1 MYALTFS
8 MKFRELLNIKFFWL
22 FIVSLIG
29 FFAISFF
36 SNYVYDDFHYR
47 FIYDA
52 NGLTRERVKTIS
64 DIFYSQYN
72 HYFIHSGRVL
82 IHFIVQFFLMLDH
95 KIWFDIAN
103 TIVFGLFQILIILNV
118 VKSNRKIP
126 TLLYLVLLL
135 SLWFVVPGQNYCMF
149 WLTGSVNYLWA
160 TTAALALIYLH
171 NRVSTDK
178 SYIKSRLI
186 LVFFTG
192 FLLNA
197 THEVVSISVSISF
210 FLYYIFHYR
219 QISPKA
225 IALVLGAFI
234 GTLFEAA
241 SPGNFQ
247 RAVIDT
253 SSTGGAQTAPS
264 SFVLNE
270 NYTLI
275 TILGVRIFILL
286 FVIGILIL
294 IFKKKLFVE
303 ICKEQQLYLG
313 AMIVSLIFAC
323 YFNAFSQRAI
333 FPAAIFALVILMSTV
348 LRFSG
353 WFSTKWLKYSILIC
367 FLILSIEYSFTL
379 NQLILDNPILSH
391 DLQILEKSAKRVTIF
406 PYTPIEKNRFVC
418 ATSLGNLDTHF
429 VTNDALSRIYG
440 KPYIVFF
447 PSNVCSILMGI
458 DSVKNSVDNHPLA
471 VYFRKNAVVFLET
484 QAVFQQDIKNQVFV
498 EYKQVSL
505 NNGVKSAKRSSCRF
519 ASTAKKSYIFFFVN
533 KDFDFN
539 SIMSIEIS
547 SDFKNKN
554 RKIKY
559 VFSNI

>member
-1 MYALTFS
+1 
-8 MKFRELLNIKFFWL
+8 MKFRELLNIKIFWL

-72 HYFIHSGRVL
+72 HYFVHSGRVL

-126 TLLYLVLLL
+126 TLLYVVLLL

-149 WLTGSVNYLWA
+149 WLTGSVNYLW
-160 TTAALALIYLH
+160 TTAAALALIYLH
-171 NRVSTDK
+171 EKVSMDQ
-178 SYIKSRLI
+178 SSIKSRLI

-219 QISPKA
+219 KISPKA
-225 IALVLGAFI
+225 IALVLGAFL

-253 SSTGGAQTAPS
+253 SAAGAAQTAPS

-286 FVIGILIL
+286 FIIGILIL

-303 ICKEQQLYLG
+303 IIKEQQLFLI
-313 AMIVSLIFAC
+313 AMIMSIAFAY

-333 FPAAIFALVILMSTV
+333 FPAAIFALVILMSIV
-348 LRFSG
+348 SKFS
-353 WFSTKWLKYSILIC
+353 FLLQNKWLKFSVLFC
-367 FLILSIEYSFTL
+367 LMLLSIEYGFTL
-379 NQLILDNPILSH
+379 NQLFIDKPILSH
-391 DLQILEKSAKRVTIF
+391 DLLIIERSEKNVTIF
-406 PYTPIEKNRFVC
+406 PFTPIQKNRFVC

-458 DSVKNSVDNHPLA
+458 DSVRNSVYNHPLA
-471 VYFRKNAVVFLET
+471 VYFKKNAVVFLEVPAT
-484 QAVFQQDIKNQVFV
+484 FESDNKNKIFV
-498 EYKQVSL
+498 EYKQASL
-505 NNGVKSAKRSSCRF
+505 KNSTLSCKRSFCRF
-519 ASTAKKSYIFFFVN
+519 ASTAHKSYIFFNVS
-533 KDFDFN
+533 KDFDFQKVK
-539 SIMSIEIS
+539 SVDIS
-547 SDFKNKN
+547 LEFKNYN

-559 VFSNI
+559 VFQ